1 MRSAARW
8 TYEQVQAVLDGKD
21 VPSMRHS
28 KENLL
33 TLNRLALALMRM
45 RMERGA
51 IDFDL
56 PETKVILDSEG
67 RPVRFERRERT
78 QSHRLIEECMLAANE
93 AVASFFQQKRLPT
106 IYRYH
111 AKPDEEKLAIFAE
124 LAKAH
129 GFHLADMRKI
139 SSKDLNFLLE
149 KLEGHSERR
158 ALNQL
163 LLRSMMQ
170 VVYSAKAVGHYGLG
184 AKSYLHFTSPIRRY
198 PDLIVHR
205 LLRKYWEEPERL
217 RNKKNMDQEQEKLAA
232 IALRH
237 TERERAA
244 VEVERDWRGLHAPV
258 WWKDREGEEFS
269 A

>member
-1 MRSAARW
+1 
-8 TYEQVQAVLDGKD
+8 
-21 VPSMRHS
+21 
-28 KENLL
+28 
-33 TLNRLALALMRM
+33 MRM

-67 RPVRFERRERT
+67 KPVRCERRERT
-78 QSHRLIEECMLAANE
+78 QSDRLMEECRLVANE
-93 AVASFFQQKRLPT
+93 AVAIFFQQKRLPT

-129 GFHLADMRKI
+129 GFHLADMQKI
-139 SSKDLNFLLE
+139 SSRDLNLLLE
-149 KLEGHSERR
+149 KLEGHSESR

-170 VVYSAKAVGHYGLG
+170 AVYSAKAVGHYGLG

-217 RNKKNMDQEQEKLAA
+217 RNKKNLEQETERLKADA
-232 IALRH
+232 FQRP
-237 TERERAA
+237 ERERAA
-244 VEVERDWRGLHAPV
+244 A
-258 WWKDREGEEFS
+258 EGERAVS
-269 A
+269 GLDCRGML